1 MNIVKHLFNS
11 RGIKNSFS
19 RAVAVSKRFGITSRK
34 IESRLN
40 TYVDITKEFGCMPT
54 FPITAA
60 SLKRHPE
67 LIRKLRDKGVELAVH
82 GYIHTDYAQLP
93 LEEQIKHFERAIDIF
108 KSCQIPFKGFRC
120 PYLRWNGETLKA
132 FNKLDFLYDSSQAM
146 LWDIIGK
153 NECRNQAWK
162 AYKTLL
168 DFYGPK
174 NAKEYLVLPKFKSNF
189 VEIPVSIPDDEALI
203 DRLSIKDEDEIA
215 KIWLMIFQQTYNRGE
230 LLTLQ
235 LHHERVLFWRD
246 ALETIL
252 QQARESNPSV
262 WIATLKEIAEWWNE
276 KNNFTFK
283 IDQQGKGKYK
293 INVKSL
299 ERATVLVRNCKVNK
313 PTFDWANGYKSI
325 DDRNFTIES
334 SIKPFIGV
342 KPGSSK
348 EAIRF
353 LRTEGFVVEESN
365 HPNNYG
371 IYFDNLADFEEKDEK
386 RISEM
391 IENSNVPLLR
401 FWRWPNRAKSALAV
415 TGDIDSITLVDF
427 FLRLFGR

>member
-1 MNIVKHLFNS
+1 MNMVKHLLNS
-11 RGIKNSFS
+11 RGIRNIFS
-19 RAVAVSKRFGITSRK
+19 RAVVIPKRFGFTSKK

-40 TYVDITKEFGCMPT
+40 TYVDITKKFGFTPT
-54 FPITAA
+54 FPTTAVT
-60 SLKRHPE
+60 LKRHPN
-67 LIRKLRDKGVELAVH
+67 LIRKLSQRGAECAIH
-82 GYIHTDYAQLP
+82 GYVHTDYKQFSLD
-93 LEEQIKHFERAIDIF
+93 EQIKHFERAIDIF
-108 KSCQIPFKGFRC
+108 KSCQIPFKSHRC
-120 PYLRWNGETLKA
+120 PYLRWNEETLKVVS
-132 FNKLDFLYDSSQAM
+132 KLNFLCDSSQTM
-146 LWDIIGK
+146 LWEVIDK
-153 NECRNQAWK
+153 NECRNHARK

-168 DFYGPK
+168 DFYEPK
-174 NAKEYLVLPKFKSNF
+174 NAKEYLVLPKFKSAF

-203 DRLSIKDEDEIA
+203 DRLGIADEKKITEIFEA
-215 KIWLMIFQQTYNRGE
+215 ILQETYARGE

-235 LHHERVLFWRD
+235 LHPERISFWRN

-252 QQARESNPSV
+252 QQAREFNPSV
-262 WIATLKEIAEWWNE
+262 WFATLGEIAKWWRE
-276 KNNFTFK
+276 KDKFTLEVNS
-283 IDQQGKGKYK
+283 QGIGKYT
-293 INVKSL
+293 INARCS
-299 ERATVLVRNCKVNK
+299 ERATVLVRNCKVDK
-313 PTFDWANGYKSI
+313 PTFDWTNGYKTI

-334 SIKPFIGV
+334 HTRPFIGV

-353 LRTEGFVVEESN
+353 LRTEGFVIEESN

-386 RISEM
+386 NISEM

-415 TGDIDSITLVDF
+415 TGDIDAITLIDF